1 MRSFSLA
8 LGVVTGLFAAPLL
21 AQIPTG
27 GRIGTQ
33 PAVPLPR
40 LMVSN
45 PYVLRSADSATSVQI
60 GATIRIRT
68 DRVANGVYTVMT
80 RDQMNSALVEYQY
93 PKDAIL
99 TLPVQRQFAS
109 AVNARVLLSSTMGRT
124 QAGKLT
130 LTARL
135 AGLNDDAGT
144 VVVIT
149 QNDGQTPDALG
160 AAAADQFQATVKASK
175 DVKACIDQR
184 TSDPKKADQ
193 AARRAIATAPR
204 NGLAYLCM
212 AYLAQDAHAA
222 SDSITKLLAKATEG
236 DPQSLQSWALLA
248 RQHDAS
254 GDSAGVIADYQA
266 MLKAAPSNEELRKEA
281 FQRFLRAGRTDAA
294 RQAVEEALKADEYNP
309 DLYDLLSNVCVFEN
323 NYKCAVD
330 ALESLYG
337 IDSTKADSTFFT
349 KITVFA
355 AQPSE
360 SPDTTRLIKW
370 AQAGVNKYPTNVTL
384 MNQLLGGYAMKGPMD
399 STMSIARRLIDL
411 DTTTAAPVLL
421 VVNQLAQQDSILK
434 AAPLIELIKRRGSS
448 EDKENA
454 SILLVNAAFKILQRP
469 AVDSGIRDTLRLG
482 QAANVSRWAI
492 QLADSAGRAWPNANY
507 ALGLSTVFEISKV
520 DPEAEHQKS
529 CDLAR
534 REEALVQE
542 AGVALV
548 RGRSV
553 NVTQVDGYIR
563 YIESLKPRTA
573 SMIRAYC
580 H

>member
-1 MRSFSLA
+1 MRSFPLA
-8 LGVVTGLFAAPLL
+8 LGVVAGLFAAPLP

-60 GATIRIRT
+60 GAAVRIRM

-80 RDQMNSALVEYQY
+80 REQMNSALVEYQY

-109 AVNARVLLSSTMGRT
+109 AVNARVLLSSTMART
-124 QAGKLT
+124 QAGKLVV
-130 LTARL
+130 TARL

-144 VVVIT
+144 VVVVT
-149 QNDGQTPDALG
+149 QNDGQNPEGLG
-160 AAAADQFQATVKASK
+160 AAIADQFQSAIKTAK
-175 DVKACIDQR
+175 DAKACVDQR
-184 TSDPKKADQ
+184 TTDPRKADQ
-193 AARRAIATAPR
+193 AGHRALTNAPR
-204 NGLAYLCM
+204 NGLAYLCL
-212 AYLAQDAHAA
+212 ALLAQDAHA
-222 SDSITKLLAKATEG
+222 SPDSVINLLAKATEG

-248 RQHDAS
+248 RAHQAS
-254 GDSAGVIADYQA
+254 GDSAQLIADYQA

-281 FQRFLRAGRTDAA
+281 FNEFLRQNRTDAA
-294 RQAVEEALKADEYNP
+294 RQTVEEALKADEYNP

-323 NYKCAVD
+323 NFKCAVD
-330 ALESLYG
+330 ALESLYA
-337 IDSTKADSTFFT
+337 IDSTKADSSFFT

-360 SPDTTRLIKW
+360 APDTTRLIKW
-370 AQAGVNKYPTNVTL
+370 AQAGVNKYPTNITL
-384 MNQLLGGYAMKGPMD
+384 MTQLLGAYAMRGQMD
-399 STMSIARRLIDL
+399 SAMSLAIRLVEL
-411 DTTTAAPVLL
+411 DTTSAAPVLL
-421 VVNQLAQQDSILK
+421 MVNELAKQDSIMK
-434 AAPLIELIKRRGSS
+434 ALPLIPLIQKRGSS

-454 SILLVNAAFKILQRP
+454 SILLVNAAFKILQQP
-469 AVDSGIRDTLRLG
+469 ADSGIADTVRLG
-482 QAANVSRWAI
+482 HAAMVSRGAI
-492 QLADSAGRAWPNANY
+492 ELADSTGRAWPNANY
-507 ALGLSTVFEISKV
+507 AFGLSTVFLISKV
-520 DPEAEHQKS
+520 DPEAERMKS
-529 CDLAR
+529 CELAR
-534 REEALVQE
+534 REDALVHE
-542 AGVALV
+542 TGIALD

-553 NVTQVDGYIR
+553 NPTQVDQYKR